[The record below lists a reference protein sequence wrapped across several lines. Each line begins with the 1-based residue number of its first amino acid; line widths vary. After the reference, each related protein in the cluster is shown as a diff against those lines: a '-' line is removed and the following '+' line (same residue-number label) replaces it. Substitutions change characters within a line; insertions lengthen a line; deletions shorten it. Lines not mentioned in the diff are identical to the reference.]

1 MPITLNFCVMDF
13 LTAAELLSSVTVSAQ
28 GTKAQQQCVLQSR
41 KQGRDA
47 SPPWSLVLYPFVHC
61 NNTYFELSSE
71 ACDLSLCCG
80 IVIRS
85 QIRVDCQLAKLY
97 GVASPNV
104 FMPHAGV
111 TEFLHEMLQ
120 LSGKAI
126 FHCLCQEPAI
136 LYSDVY
142 SDLLPMHEYF
152 DTLHWAPADYKHII
166 VRSDCPSYINPNIQ
180 L

>member
-1 MPITLNFCVMDF
+1 MQFEP
-13 LTAAELLSSVTVSAQ
+13 
-28 GTKAQQQCVLQSR
+28 
-41 KQGRDA
+41 
-47 SPPWSLVLYPFVHC
+47 SLKVYD
-61 NNTYFELSSE
+61 S
-71 ACDLSLCCG
+71 SLCCG
-80 IVIRS
+80 VVIRS
-85 QIRVDCQLAKLY
+85 QICAECLLANLC
-97 GVASPNV
+97 GFALSNQ

-166 VRSDCPSYINPNIQ
+166 VRSECCSYITPT
-180 L
+180 